1 MTDIHYRTKVNAQ
14 NFMGMA
20 SIEDANFSGC
30 SEKELVSE
38 FCLVFNA
45 DLSFE
50 VTHGADLVQMGS

>member
-1 MTDIHYRTKVNAQ
+1 MNAQ

-20 SIEDANFSGC
+20 SIEDDNFSGC

-45 DLSFE
+45 ALSFE
-50 VTHGADLVQMGS
+50 VTHGADLVQMGF